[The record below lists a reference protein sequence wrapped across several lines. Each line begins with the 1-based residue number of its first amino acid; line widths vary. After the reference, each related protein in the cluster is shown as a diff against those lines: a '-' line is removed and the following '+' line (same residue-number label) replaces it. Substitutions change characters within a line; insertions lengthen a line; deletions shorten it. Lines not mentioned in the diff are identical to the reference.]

1 MVIKGRFDHF
11 NINVFDLD
19 KSIAFYNK
27 ALGLKE
33 HHRKEASD
41 GSFILVYLTDE
52 QTGFLLE
59 LTWLRDRKVPYEL
72 GDNES
77 HLCFRV
83 VGDYDE
89 IHKYHKEM
97 GCVCFENTSMGLYFI
112 NDPDDYWIE
121 ILPLTK
127 YMN

>member
-1 MVIKGRFDHF
+1 MEIKARFDHF
-11 NINVFDLD
+11 NINVLDLNR
-19 KSIAFYNK
+19 SIEFYRK

-33 HHRKEASD
+33 IRRKEAAD

-52 QTGFLLE
+52 QTSFTLE
-59 LTWLRDRKVPYEL
+59 LTWLRDRKEAYEL

-77 HLCFRV
+77 HLCMRV
-83 VGDYDE
+83 DGDYDKIRE
-89 IHKYHKEM
+89 YHKEM

-121 ILPLTK
+121 VLPAK
-127 YMN
+127 